1 MAHNKRR
8 GGCGVGNYYIC
19 LSRNSQSPHSLAAAV
34 DAAAAAVLC
43 ISLSLSS
50 LPPSQSQISVAVG
63 QVLSAARRP
72 VIHLPFPLPPPE
84 SWRACARPAPV
95 VLFRRPS
102 VRSVRRLLSS
112 SFLPSLLILLLS
124 VCCNFWRVH
133 NAAPTSQSSQSVSRS
148 VFVRWRKTENRR

>member
-72 VIHLPFPLPPPE
+72 VIHLPFPLPPPPA
-84 SWRACARPAPV
+84 SWCACARPSSSSVVRPSAPSV
-95 VLFRRPS
+95 ASSLPPSFSSDPPPLSLLQLLARTQRRPNIAVKS
-102 VRSVRRLLSS
+102 V
-112 SFLPSLLILLLS
+112 
-124 VCCNFWRVH
+124 
-133 NAAPTSQSSQSVSRS
+133 SQSVGVRS
-148 VFVRWRKTENRR
+148 MEED